1 LVVQSQL
8 GSHLEAV
15 RTRFRENGIA
25 DSRVEF
31 VAPVGRLPY
40 FQRYNDLDLCLD
52 PFPYNGHITT
62 ADALWMGNPVITLA
76 GRTAVGRGGVSVLS
90 NVGLPQLIAA
100 STQQYVSTALA
111 WAGDLSR
118 LAELRAAL
126 RDRRR
131 SSPLMDGE
139 QFAAD
144 VEAAFRGMWK
154 TWCGR

>member
-1 LVVQSQL
+1 RLPHCWWCYPCPRESPPVSDLPARQRGFITFGCLNQFAKASRLTLEAWTSILQALPIARLVVQSQL

-90 NVGLPQLIAA
+90 N
-100 STQQYVSTALA
+100 
-111 WAGDLSR
+111 
-118 LAELRAAL
+118 
-126 RDRRR
+126 
-131 SSPLMDGE
+131 
-139 QFAAD
+139 
-144 VEAAFRGMWK
+144 
-154 TWCGR
+154 